1 MLFPTVAIN
10 NWNLIDKTS
19 TYSIIES
26 GTVILLGRGGGVSL
40 ASHVSTYLSSTFGR
54 GWMICWWGGG
64 GCDCCLCD
72 CGTEKAVSILGL
84 NCKAFTP
91 AWLGGRPPAIWAPQI
106 CRLLAAA
113 GRSWRSFAPPSWVHP
128 IDATSFC
135 YPLLLHLLL
144 VLFFFSVTELLSLR
158 LRHKLWPVWRWCN
171 RCDWSDSPCQ
181 LFDSS
186 VTLFVSET
194 LEELWRF
201 LVGLLL

>member
-10 NWNLIDKTS
+10 NWNLMDKTS
-19 TYSIIES
+19 TYKWKWDSCSFGEGCGVCVG
-26 GTVILLGRGGGVSL
+26 GTFTPG
-40 ASHVSTYLSSTFGR
+40 SHVSTYLLSTFGR
-54 GWMICWWGGG
+54 GWMTCWWGWGG

-135 YPLLLHLLL
+135 YPLLHLLL
-144 VLFFFSVTELLSLR
+144 VLFFFSNRTVVSTSCSHINFGLCCADATDVTARTRHVSSFTPLS
-158 LRHKLWPVWRWCN
+158 RHLYQWI
-171 RCDWSDSPCQ
+171 
-181 LFDSS
+181 
-186 VTLFVSET
+186 
-194 LEELWRF
+194 
-201 LVGLLL
+201 